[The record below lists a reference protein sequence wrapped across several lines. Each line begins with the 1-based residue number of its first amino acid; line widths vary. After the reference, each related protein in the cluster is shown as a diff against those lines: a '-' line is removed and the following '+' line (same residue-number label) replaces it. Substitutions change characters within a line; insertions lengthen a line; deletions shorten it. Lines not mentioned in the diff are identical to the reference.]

1 MNDYQ
6 IKWVAKVFCD
16 GKFSNPIRGDSNNSS
31 HNPCSMTVASL
42 LLRKQ
47 LKTTR
52 LPFCCKLFSV
62 IWSVLQ
68 DDNLIHF
75 RSALASSNSC
85 GLQTLH
91 CFLFLGLMMNYHW
104 KLQCMYFRF
113 HFQKNPQWKCH
124 SQGHWLTLKVN
135 VVGDKSASVIFVSRF
150 PISRAGIKRESSL

>member
-1 MNDYQ
+1 M
-6 IKWVAKVFCD
+6 
-16 GKFSNPIRGDSNNSS
+16 
-31 HNPCSMTVASL
+31 
-42 LLRKQ
+42 
-47 LKTTR
+47 
-52 LPFCCKLFSV
+52 
-62 IWSVLQ
+62 
-68 DDNLIHF
+68 IHF

-150 PISRAGIKRESSL
+150 PISRAGISGSLPYKDIRYIESCGTQLIHTKRLTYNPNTQLCVRYTLLVMDSCHGGWGAIREVKRYIHEHVLRHS